1 MYLGMD
7 AHALMGRVR
16 QGTHSRY
23 LKFLPYLIGFIVLCA
38 FLFASRPFWLTNDDV
53 SMAMIANG
61 TGIAAAPSPRLV
73 LTNIAWGYLIG
84 WLPGM
89 GGIQPYTLMT
99 YLALGLSY
107 LAVLYALARSR
118 ANPWLAAP
126 LILIVFVPTL
136 IYPQYT
142 LVAGYMAC
150 AGCVLICL
158 PPAAQSRSSIAFAG
172 VLLVLSGLVRA
183 DETLLVA
190 LVAAP
195 LCLGC
200 WTATAHAG
208 IWRRWLLMLAIAGVA
223 FAGLQL
229 WDFHVFSAGSWQRF
243 GETYTLRTALTDF
256 NVQGYYMEHQRPLR
270 QAGYSSNDLRLFS
283 DWFYVDPTVFSVDN
297 LSRLMSDIPIS
308 GRLAAN
314 ASLAATV
321 LVPFTD
327 PQALALCLAIL
338 FIALYHGRQRHY
350 LAGILILLGVM
361 LLLLLLGRPGVTRIY
376 VPALA
381 VLALAGLMQPATDE
395 VHRHVFPVLAV
406 LVCAVGLLMAVHNQ
420 NQSDVQRSQAV
431 HAATQHM
438 PHEPLLV
445 IWGADYP
452 YTAEYLPFDPPQAS
466 PSFRIYSL
474 GEYSLAPYCL
484 ESLYQDT
491 RGKGLVQALLAGQ
504 SFDFIAT
511 KPELTHLSWYFKQHY
526 GTELAFAPRYTQPY
540 FTVYRVEKQELPG
553 RLPAPL

>member
-7 AHALMGRVR
+7 ARALLGCVR
-16 QGTHSRY
+16 QGMHSRY
-23 LKFLPYLIGFIVLCA
+23 LKLLPYAIGFILLFA
-38 FLFASRPFWLTNDDV
+38 FLFGSCPFWLTNDDV

-61 TGIAAAPSPRLV
+61 TGIAAEPSPRLV

-84 WLPGM
+84 WLPSV

-126 LILIVFVPTL
+126 VLLIVFVPTL
-136 IYPQYT
+136 VYPQYT
-142 LVAGYMAC
+142 LVAGYLAC
-150 AGCVLICL
+150 AGCVLVCL
-158 PPAAQSRSSIAFAG
+158 PAAAQSRFTIGLAG
-172 VLLVLSGLVRA
+172 ALLVLSGLVRA
-183 DETLLVA
+183 DETLLVV
-190 LVAAP
+190 LVAVP

-200 WTATAHAG
+200 WSATADTG
-208 IWRRWLLMLAIAGVA
+208 IRRRWLIALTLAGVA
-223 FAGLQL
+223 FVGFQL
-229 WDFHVFSAGSWQRF
+229 WDLHVFSAGSWQRF

-256 NVQGYYMEHQRPLR
+256 NVDNYYATHEYPLR
-270 QAGYSSNDLRLFS
+270 HAGYTPNDLRMFS
-283 DWFYVDPTVFSVDN
+283 DWFYVDPTVFSVDS
-297 LSRLMSDIPIS
+297 LTRLTGEVPFS
-308 GRLAAN
+308 GRLSAN
-314 ASLAATV
+314 LRLAATV

-327 PQALALCLAIL
+327 PQVLVLCLAIL

-350 LAGILILLGVM
+350 LAGILILLGIM

-395 VHRHVFPVLAV
+395 EHRHVFPVLAM
-406 LVCAVGLLMAVHNQ
+406 LVCAVGLLMAVRNQ
-420 NQSDVQRSQAV
+420 NQVDIRRSDAVQ
-431 HAATQHM
+431 AATRHLPNDPM
-438 PHEPLLV
+438 LV

-452 YTAEYLPFDPPQAS
+452 YTDEYLPFDPPQAA
-466 PSFRIYSL
+466 PTFRIYSL
-474 GEYSLAPYCL
+474 GEYSLAPYSL
-484 ESLYQDT
+484 DSLYRDT

-511 KPELTHLSWYFKQHY
+511 GQELNHLNWYFKQHY
-526 GTELAFAPRYTQPY
+526 GEEIAFTRFYTQRY
-540 FTVYRVEKQELPG
+540 FTVYRVGIKELPG

>member
-7 AHALMGRVR
+7 AHALLARLR

-23 LKFLPYLIGFIVLCA
+23 QKFLPYVIGFVVLCA

-84 WLPGM
+84 WLPSM

-107 LAVLYALARSR
+107 LAVLYALARSH

-126 LILIVFVPTL
+126 LLLTVFVPTL
-136 IYPQYT
+136 VYPQYT
-142 LVAGYMAC
+142 LVAGYLAC

-158 PPAAQSRSSIAFAG
+158 PSAAQSWLSIGLAG

-190 LVAAP
+190 LVSAP

-200 WTATAHAG
+200 WSVTADAG
-208 IWRRWLLMLAIAGVA
+208 IRRRWLLVLAIAGVA
-223 FAGLQL
+223 FVGFQL

-256 NVQGYYMEHQRPLR
+256 NVNGFYVEHQQPLR
-270 QAGYSSNDLRLFS
+270 QAGYSPNDLRLFS

-297 LSRLMSDIPIS
+297 LAHLMRSIPLS

-314 ASLAATV
+314 LSLAATV

-327 PQALALCLAIL
+327 PQVLTLCLAIL

-350 LAGILILLGVM
+350 VTGILTLLGVM
-361 LLLLLLGRPGVTRIY
+361 LLLLALGRPGVTRIY
-376 VPALA
+376 VPVLA

-395 VHRHVFPVLAV
+395 KHRHVFPVLAM
-406 LVCAVGLLMAVHNQ
+406 LVCAVGVLIAVHNQ
-420 NQSDVQRSQAV
+420 NQADIQRSQAV
-431 HAATQHM
+431 QVATRHL
-438 PHEPLLV
+438 PHESMLV

-452 YTAEYLPFDPPQAS
+452 YTDEYLPFDPPQAV
-466 PSFRIYSL
+466 PSLSIYSL

-484 ESLYQDT
+484 ESLYRDT

-504 SFDFIAT
+504 SFYFIAN
-511 KPELTHLSWYFKQHY
+511 KLELVYLSGYFKQHY
-526 GTELAFAPRYTQPY
+526 GEELAFTPRYVQPY
-540 FTVYRVEKQELPG
+540 FTVYRVEKRESPG